1 MIISNVKKMM
11 EDKNVTIR
19 QMMAGTGLSDKT
31 ILRAR
36 CGQINQCR
44 LYTLESISVFLGCKV
59 KDLFDEQSEML

>member
-1 MIISNVKKMM
+1 MIVSNVKKMM

-36 CGQINQCR
+36 CEQINQCR
-44 LYTLESISVFLGCKV
+44 LYTLESIAVFLECKL
-59 KDLFDEQSEML
+59 KDLFEEQTE

>member
-1 MIISNVKKMM
+1 MINSNVKRIM

-36 CGQINQCR
+36 CTQINQCR
-44 LYTLESISVFLGCKV
+44 LYTLESIAKFLDCNV
-59 KDLFDEQSEML
+59 KDLFSEA

>member
-1 MIISNVKKMM
+1 MIVSNVKKLM

-36 CGQINQCR
+36 CDQINQCR
-44 LYTLESISVFLGCKV
+44 LYTLESIATFLECAV
-59 KDLFDEQSEML
+59 KDLFDEHAE